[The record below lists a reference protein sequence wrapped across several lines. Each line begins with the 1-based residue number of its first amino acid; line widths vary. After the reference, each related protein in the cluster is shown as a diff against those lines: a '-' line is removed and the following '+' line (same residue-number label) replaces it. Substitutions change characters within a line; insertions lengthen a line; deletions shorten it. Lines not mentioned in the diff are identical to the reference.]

1 MKNSLESTI
10 NLQQRASNPSTCCW
24 VNASAGSGK
33 TKVLIDR
40 IIRLLLR
47 NAHPERVLCLTFSR
61 AAAGEMQQRLM
72 LMLES
77 LQKASDIELENF
89 LSNLGEPLTAS
100 NINRI
105 KTLFSIIQAQ
115 PVAIQT
121 VHSFCQSLLQQQLGG
136 NILEPTPRVMENFE
150 EHTYLT
156 QAFESLIENP
166 LAQNILEEF
175 FTFHGDKILF
185 TYLCSTARNLH
196 TLSFEEAQN
205 RLYELFDVNAA
216 PQFPQPPLE
225 IHTYL
230 KGLLN
235 VAIPNDNITK
245 DHPFAQCFLTQKG
258 TVRAK
263 ILPASI
269 QKQYPEAERQLKIY
283 AQELDHYYSKI
294 TRFDQVQKSLQFW
307 QLQQIFTAHYKHIKE
322 SHNLW
327 DFHDLIEKTLQTLKL
342 DAFDQILMDLNYR
355 LEHILVDEA
364 QDTSMSQ
371 WQVIEHLI
379 QGLFNQDINQRS
391 LFVVG
396 DEKQSIYSFQ
406 GADIRMYQDMQKHFS
421 TLCHPWEKITL
432 AISFRSGKNI
442 LKLVNTIFEQNA
454 KGLGDNISEHIA
466 YHTFDGCAQVLPFI
480 DIKKVEI
487 EPWPVFEVYP
497 EVYVPEQ
504 QLAEQVINHL
514 EQSFA
519 QGAFLESENR
529 NATWNDVMILMR
541 KRTNLM
547 EELTNLCA
555 KRLIPYAAFDP
566 KNLMECSNVQ
576 DLISAIEFILMPQN
590 DLNLAGLLKS
600 PWMQNVGKISED
612 TLFNLCHNR
621 ENFLWNEVQTKYPSH
636 AKALNELLDRAPS
649 TAYDYFQCAY
659 AVMNVKC
666 ELLDSFMDDIFKRFN
681 LLNLSIRELV
691 NHVYA
696 YPPIFIPAHH
706 QEGLQ
711 ISTVHGAKGLEAPI
725 VVILDNGDEPTIGQD
740 IVLYDPVAQFWF
752 LKPPIAADTILTS
765 ALKDH
770 HQQALEFE
778 HNRLF
783 YVALTRAKER
793 LILAGLPHEP
803 NTNSWYWR
811 VSNCIAK

>member
-1 MKNSLESTI
+1 MESSSVSTI
-10 NLQQRASNPSTCCW
+10 KLQQRASNPDISCW

-47 NAHPERVLCLTFSR
+47 NTSPERILCLTFSR

-72 LMLES
+72 LTLES
-77 LQKASDIELENF
+77 LQKISQIELENF
-89 LSNLGEPLTAS
+89 LSNLGEPLSPS
-100 NINRI
+100 NMNRI
-105 KTLFSIIQAQ
+105 KSLSSIIQAQ

-121 VHSFCQSLLQQQLGG
+121 VHSFCQTLLQQHLSGS
-136 NILEPTPRVMENFE
+136 ILEPSPRIMENFE

-156 QAFESLIENP
+156 QAFEYLIEDP
-166 LAQNILEEF
+166 TAQNALEEF

-185 TYLCSTARNLH
+185 AYLCNTTRHLH

-205 RLYELFDVNAA
+205 RLSELFDVNAA
-216 PQFPQPPLE
+216 PQFPHPPLE
-225 IHTYL
+225 ISPYL

-235 VAIPNDNITK
+235 IAIPNDAIAK
-245 DHPFAQCFLTQKG
+245 DHPFAQCFLTQKCV
-258 TVRAK
+258 VRAK

-269 QKQYPEAERQLKIY
+269 QKQYPEAEVQLKIY
-283 AQELDHYYSKI
+283 AEELGHYYSKMN
-294 TRFDQVQKSLQFW
+294 RFEQVQKSLQFW
-307 QLQQIFTAHYKHIKE
+307 QLQQIFIAHYKHIKE
-322 SHNLW
+322 AHHLW
-327 DFHDLIEKTLQTLKL
+327 DFHDLIEKTLQILKL

-355 LEHILVDEA
+355 LDHILIDEA
-364 QDTSMSQ
+364 QDTSVSQ

-379 QGLFNQDINQRS
+379 QGLFSHHTNHRS

-406 GADIRMYQDMQKHFS
+406 GADIRMYQDMQKHFA
-421 TLCHPWEKITL
+421 TLCHPWEEITL
-432 AISFRSGKNI
+432 ATSFRSGENI
-442 LKLVNTIFEQNA
+442 LKLVDTIFEQNA
-454 KGLGDNISEHIA
+454 KGLGENTPKHIA
-466 YHTFDGCAQVLPFI
+466 YHKFAGCAEVLPFI
-480 DIKKVEI
+480 EVKTIEI
-487 EPWPVFEVYP
+487 EPWPIFETYP

-514 EQSFA
+514 EKAFA
-519 QGAFLESENR
+519 QGVFLESKNR
-529 NATWNDVMILMR
+529 HATWGDVMILMR

-547 EELTNLCA
+547 EELTNLCT
-555 KRLIPYAAFDP
+555 KRHIPYSAFDP
-566 KNLMECSNVQ
+566 KNSMECLNVQ
-576 DLISAIEFILMPQN
+576 DLISAVEFILMPQN
-590 DLNLAGLLKS
+590 DLNLAALLKS
-600 PWMQNVGKISED
+600 PWMQSIGKIDED
-612 TLFNLCHNR
+612 ALFNLCYDR
-621 ENFLWNEVQTKYPSH
+621 GSFLWDEVQTKYAGH
-636 AKALNELLDRAPS
+636 AKALSELLNS
-649 TAYDYFQCAY
+649 TPATTYDYFQYAY
-659 AVMNVKC
+659 DVMDVKC
-666 ELLDSFMDDIFKRFN
+666 ELLDNFMDNVFKRFE
-681 LLNLSIRELV
+681 LLNLNIRELV
-691 NHVYA
+691 NHVHT
-696 YPPIFIPAHH
+696 YPPIFIPSPC

-725 VVILDNGDEPTIGQD
+725 VVILDNGEEPTIGQD

-752 LKPPIAADTILTS
+752 LKPPMAADTILTS

-793 LILAGLPHEP
+793 LILAGLPHEA

-811 VSNCIAK
+811 VHDCIV